1 MGIREG
7 DGYSSPAIS
16 QNILVLFHRM
26 DGQEMIEARNAENGR
41 LLWDYS
47 YPVEYRDRYGYLNG
61 PRANPVIIEI
71 WSMLMALQ
79 HG

>member
-7 DGYSSPAIS
+7 RWLFEPAIS

-26 DGQEMIEARNAENGR
+26 DGQGNDRGTEMQENGR

-61 PRANPVIIEI
+61 PCKPSNY
-71 WSMLMALQ
+71 
-79 HG
+79 